1 MVDYGN
7 GKIYKLRS
15 LNTEEFYIGST
26 TQTLCKIMSKHK
38 CDAHTSKRPCRLYI
52 TMNELG
58 IDNFRIEL
66 VELFPCG
73 SKDELRKREGEVIR
87 ELKPQLNTLIAGRSA
102 QEYRNDTK
110 EYKKEYDKKY
120 YEINQCKK
128 KLYQR
133 MYENERQDYIKTQKQ
148 QYYLNNIDKF
158 KERNRLRYET
168 NKDK

>member
-1 MVDYGN
+1 M
-7 GKIYKLRS
+7 S
-15 LNTEEFYIGST
+15 YI
-26 TQTLCKIMSKHK
+26 
-38 CDAHTSKRPCRLYI
+38 
-52 TMNELG
+52 
-58 IDNFRIEL
+58 
-66 VELFPCG
+66 
-73 SKDELRKREGEVIR
+73 KDELRKREGEVIR

-133 MYENERQDYIKTQKQ
+133 MYETEHQDYIKTQKQ
-148 QYYLNNIDKF
+148 KYYLDNIDKF

-168 NKDK
+168 NKDKELVKAKGQKYTCVVCGVCIRADSRIRHERGKQHIALCG

>member
-1 MVDYGN
+1 MVDYGS
-7 GKIYKLRS
+7 GKIYKLWS

-38 CDAHTSKRPCRLYI
+38 CDAHTCRKPCRLYI

-87 ELKPQLNTLIAGRSA
+87 ELKPQLNALIAGRSA

-133 MYENERQDYIKTQKQ
+133 MYENEHQDYIKTQKQ
-148 QYYLNNIDKF
+148 IILSQ
-158 KERNRLRYET
+158 
-168 NKDK
+168 